1 MQAGSL
7 NTLKQM
13 TFAEDVEA
21 RFDTLNMKQ
30 KHYIAYR
37 KKNEKV
43 IGLMKDEF
51 GGKVMT
57 KFIGL
62 KAKSYSHLIDD
73 SSQDKKA
80 RITKKCAIKRKFKFE
95 KYKNCLEATQLHN
108 KTIYSDKNENRRK
121 IPKNSQKTNQY

>member
-1 MQAGSL
+1 MI
-7 NTLKQM
+7 
-13 TFAEDVEA
+13 FAEDVEA

-62 KAKSYSHLIDD
+62 KAKSYSQQMTAVKI
-73 SSQDKKA
+73 KKQ
-80 RITKKCAIKRKFKFE
+80 E
-95 KYKNCLEATQLHN
+95 
-108 KTIYSDKNENRRK
+108 
-121 IPKNSQKTNQY
+121 SQKSVPSKENLNLKSIKTVQKQPNFIIK